1 MSKYE
6 KVYQKLRKTLSDN
19 EIADSML
26 IPADLSTAEKKKADE
41 ELRAFRFKLLN
52 EMSEEQRIYSD
63 LLRLRYQIENY
74 LENDIYD
81 VSKSFGKQLSEYV
94 RILNRTKK
102 KVSEDLNIHYTRF
115 SRILNDR
122 EEPNV
127 EFVYRLEKHSG
138 ELIPALIWWK
148 LINIKQEDEIRK
160 NKKTRKIEA
169 SKVKDAIQYRA

>member
-1 MSKYE
+1 MGKYE
-6 KVYQKLRKTLSDN
+6 KIYQKLRKTLTDE

-26 IPADLSTAEKKKADE
+26 IPADLTVEEKKKADA

-52 EMSEEQRIYSD
+52 EMTEEQRIYSD
-63 LLRLRYQIENY
+63 LLRLRYQIESY
-74 LENDIYD
+74 LEEGYFDE
-81 VSKSFGKQLSEYV
+81 SKSFGKQLSEYV

-102 KVSEDLNIHYTRF
+102 KVSEDLNVHYTRF

-122 EEPNV
+122 EDPNV

-148 LINIKQEDEIRK
+148 LITKKQEFEIKQD
-160 NKKTRKIEA
+160 KKTRKKEA
-169 SKVKDAIQYRA
+169 SKVKNAVKFRA

>member
-6 KVYQKLRKTLSDN
+6 KIYKKLRKTLTDE

-26 IPADLSTAEKKKADE
+26 IPADLSVKEKKKADE

-52 EMSEEQRIYSD
+52 EMTEDQRIYSD
-63 LLRLRYQIENY
+63 LLRLRYQIESY
-74 LENDIYD
+74 LEEDFFD
-81 VSKSFGKQLSEYV
+81 KKKSFGKQLSEYV

-102 KVSEDLNIHYTRF
+102 KVSEDLNVHYTRF

-122 EEPNV
+122 EEPNI

-138 ELIPALIWWK
+138 ELIPALTWWR
-148 LINIKQEDEIRK
+148 LITKKQEFEIKQD
-160 NKKTRKIEA
+160 KKTRKKEA
-169 SKVKDAIQYRA
+169 SQVKNAVIYEA